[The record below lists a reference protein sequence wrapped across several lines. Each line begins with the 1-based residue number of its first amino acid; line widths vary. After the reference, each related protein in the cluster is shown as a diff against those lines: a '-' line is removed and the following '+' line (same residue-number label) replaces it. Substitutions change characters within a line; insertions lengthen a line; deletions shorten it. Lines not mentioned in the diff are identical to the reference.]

1 MATKAKTVEE
11 TPNENDINLLN
22 EESEESTMPN
32 NEVEI
37 KKIKRSAYAS
47 FLNVG
52 TKTTKSF
59 KRMGQGISEMNL
71 EYNAEEESEKYI
83 HQDSATHMITGYAP
97 ASDVEQ
103 KCYKNEDIFEYIDA
117 KRRTRAVESDAE
129 TEVLDVFMY
138 DKKAEGIYGAELND
152 AIIVI
157 SSFSGDSIGY
167 AVKRN
172 GDPVQGYVTITDGNV
187 TFTKG
192 EYSA

>member
-1 MATKAKTVEE
+1 MATKAKSVEE

-22 EESEESTMPN
+22 EESEENTMSE
-32 NEVEI
+32 NEIEV

-52 TKTTKSF
+52 SKASKSF

-83 HQDSATHMITGYAP
+83 HQDSVTHSITGYAP

-117 KRRTRAVESDAE
+117 KRRARAVESDAE

-138 DKKAEGIYGAELND
+138 DKKADGVYGAELND
-152 AIIVI
+152 AIVVI
-157 SSFSGDSIGY
+157 NSFSGDSIGY

-172 GDPVQGYVTITDGNV
+172 GDPIQGYTTITNGTV
-187 TFTKG
+187 TFTEGK
-192 EYSA
+192 YSA